1 MFRHVVMFRWS
12 EDGVSDDTKAAISAG
27 LDRLADLPATQAYK
41 HGPDA
46 GVSDGNWDYV
56 VVGDFANVDDYQTYA
71 TDPGHVALIA
81 DLIKPNISARA
92 AVQYEIS

>member
-12 EDGVSDDTKAAISAG
+12 EDGVSDETKTAIAAG
-27 LDRLADLPATQAYK
+27 LDKLAGLPMTLGYH

-56 VVGDFANVDDYQTYA
+56 AVGDFATVEDYKAYA
-71 TDPGHVALIA
+71 VEPGHVALIT

-92 AVQYEIS
+92 AVQYDVG